1 MNEFKNVDFWVHQQW
16 KIAEIEIH
24 WSYKGVEVKKK
35 KNKATN
41 TNGYLFTIEIKNTT
55 KERDLCLYK
64 NSTKNF
70 LISW

>member
-1 MNEFKNVDFWVHQQW
+1 MNLRTLTVEYTNNERLLKFIDLTKELKL
-16 KIAEIEIH
+16 KIKI
-24 WSYKGVEVKKK
+24 KK
-35 KNKATN
+35 KATN